1 MKVSVGGD
9 NTFTR
14 RHPISFPPLSEVC
27 SHSLLLSHRRS
38 QVWWTLV
45 FKTLFP
51 DLGCEVLVKHLLQVH
66 KRLAYFHPF
75 IHFAF
80 FSFVSITSITSTRHL
95 VKKMNQW
102 VSFDFFFNLL
112 VLQKKIQ
119 KRLISRGYTR
129 PSVPKLSLHYWL
141 YFQEAHQCIND
152 ELTRT

>member
-14 RHPISFPPLSEVC
+14 RHPMSFPPLSEVC
-27 SHSLLLSHRRS
+27 SHSLLLSQKCDGHWSSRHFFLT
-38 QVWWTLV
+38 W
-45 FKTLFP
+45 
-51 DLGCEVLVKHLLQVH
+51 DDVLVKHLLQVH

-80 FSFVSITSITSTRHL
+80 FSFVSITSITSARHL

-102 VSFDFFFNLL
+102 VSFDCFFNLL

-129 PSVPKLSLHYWL
+129 PSVPKLSLHY
-141 YFQEAHQCIND
+141 
-152 ELTRT
+152 